1 VSTTPVISTLRLSQ
15 NPVLDEP
22 VTEAERWDGE
32 LEERASPAPLL
43 QSWAWGEV
51 QSRAGWTVERVRLSG
66 GAMAS
71 VQVRSVALAR
81 EAYVPRGPV
90 PATAQ
95 AVDELVNWA
104 RRAQMARLV
113 IEPEAPAD
121 FGALISERGFA
132 PIAQTQP
139 KHTRIL
145 QLRTPEEL
153 LKTFRHGRRYNV
165 RAGLRRGVVV
175 NEGKD
180 AAELARQ
187 SAAVEQRESIHL
199 PDRRYYDLLLE
210 LLPWCRTYVAIKPD
224 TDEALASVLVAR
236 HAGRAYSLFAG
247 RTGKH
252 SELMGNDLAWWHAI
266 SSAAEASCR
275 DFDLWGV
282 PPPNSGPNHPW
293 HGLGFF
299 KAEFGGQEVSY
310 VGAWERVLSGTGARL
325 IALDRKLRTSI
336 RGLKRNIS

>member
-1 VSTTPVISTLRLSQ
+1 M
-15 NPVLDEP
+15 NDAAKWD
-22 VTEAERWDGE
+22 AELAE
-32 LEERASPAPLL
+32 KSSPAPLL
-43 QSWAWGEV
+43 QSWAWGDV
-51 QSRAGWTVERVRLSG
+51 QSQAGWKIERVRLPG

-71 VQVRSVALAR
+71 VQLRSVGFAR
-81 EAYVPRGPV
+81 EAYVPRGPA
-90 PATAQ
+90 PATPE
-95 AVDELVNWA
+95 AVDELIEWA
-104 RRAQMARLV
+104 RRAKVARIV
-113 IEPEAPAD
+113 IEPEARAD
-121 FGALISERGFA
+121 LADGLAERQFTPSA
-132 PIAQTQP
+132 PIQP
-139 KHTRIL
+139 QHTRIL
-145 QLRTPEEL
+145 PLLPPEVL
-153 LKTFRHGRRYNV
+153 LKSFRHGRRYNI
-165 RAGLRRGVVV
+165 RTGLRRGVVV

-210 LLPWCRTYVAIKPD
+210 VLPWCRTYVALKPD
-224 TDEALASVLVAR
+224 TNEALATVLVAR

-247 RTGKH
+247 RSGKH

-266 SSAAEASCR
+266 SSAAESGCS

-282 PPPNSGPNHPW
+282 PPPNAGPNHPW

-310 VGAWERVLSGTGARL
+310 VGAWERVLSGAGARL
-325 IALDRKLRTSI
+325 IALDKKSRTYI

>member
-1 VSTTPVISTLRLSQ
+1 M
-15 NPVLDEP
+15 NDAAKWD
-22 VTEAERWDGE
+22 AELAE
-32 LEERASPAPLL
+32 KSSPAPLL

-51 QSRAGWTVERVRLSG
+51 QSQAGWKIERVRLPG

-71 VQVRSVALAR
+71 VQLRSVGFAR
-81 EAYVPRGPV
+81 EAYVPRGPA
-90 PATAQ
+90 PATPE
-95 AVDELVNWA
+95 AVDELIEWA
-104 RRAQMARLV
+104 RRAKVARIV
-113 IEPEAPAD
+113 IEPEARAD
-121 FGALISERGFA
+121 LADGLAERQFTPSA
-132 PIAQTQP
+132 PIQP
-139 KHTRIL
+139 QHTRIL
-145 QLRTPEEL
+145 PLLPPEVL
-153 LKTFRHGRRYNV
+153 LKSFRHGRRYNI
-165 RAGLRRGVVV
+165 RTGLRRGVVV

-199 PDRRYYDLLLE
+199 PDRRYYDSLLE
-210 LLPWCRTYVAIKPD
+210 LLPWCRTYVALKPD
-224 TDEALASVLVAR
+224 TNEALATVLVAR

-247 RTGKH
+247 RSGKH

-266 SSAAEASCR
+266 SSAAESGCS

-282 PPPNSGPNHPW
+282 PPPNAGPNHPW

-310 VGAWERVLSGTGARL
+310 VGAWERVLSGAGARL
-325 IALDRKLRTSI
+325 IALDKKSRTYI